1 VLEEIARPRPAQRP
15 ALFPYYTSGP
25 TSSAARVTKHFRSS
39 STEMSSAAIRGDL
52 RSEARRARPVP
63 VERKVMKPLSGAVPV
78 AAVNVQRW
86 LELDVD
92 NDMSAV
98 GEGE

>member
-1 VLEEIARPRPAQRP
+1 
-15 ALFPYYTSGP
+15 
-25 TSSAARVTKHFRSS
+25 
-39 STEMSSAAIRGDL
+39 MSSAAIRGDL
-52 RSEARRARPVP
+52 RSERVQRGLLRGQVGLSARRARPVP